1 MMNPLIPMLPP
12 EKRRKPVPESEEAYV
27 QMYGHSVDSAS
38 PRPSMGL
45 FLGRLLIRMG
55 QKLTKEELPLES
67 SRQNA

>member
-12 EKRRKPVPESEEAYV
+12 EKRQKPVRESEEAYI

-55 QKLTKEELPLES
+55 QKLTKEEFPLES
-67 SRQNA
+67 SRENA